1 MLTRSIAAVLTS
13 ACLFLPFLRG
23 SQDPEPPAEGPVS
36 AEPDEPPPDAW
47 QLDEKWT
54 GLLGAWQMMSFEHS
68 TEIVDPNSIRGY
80 LTFQEGFM
88 AMVIHKASVNATPQP
103 LGQAGIYRW
112 QMTPGGVLQTATM
125 MGHSN
130 FGEEDFE
137 WEPPNVPREFRI
149 ALDKDDLVLTRP
161 DLSRLIFRRVRP
173 GAFPQVALE
182 RIKEQRGDR

>member
-1 MLTRSIAAVLTS
+1 MSAEAEAV
-13 ACLFLPFLRG
+13 
-23 SQDPEPPAEGPVS
+23 DPEL
-36 AEPDEPPPDAW
+36 PPDAW

-54 GLLGAWQMMSFEHS
+54 GLFGAWQMMSFEHS

-88 AMVIHKASVNATPQP
+88 AMVIHKASVSAEPQP